1 MLLFRILAAACAVAG
16 IPFAQSTAPAVTP
29 GIVPLRPAEKYEW
42 QLKRAFQ
49 PVRWAGWAAGAGI
62 AQWRDIPEEWEQGMS
77 GFGKR
82 YAAALAFTGTRSAM
96 IATGNVILKVEP
108 RYQRSRSSDPKARV
122 RHAIKWTFLS
132 PRDHGG
138 SLPALPRLASAYGAA
153 FTARAWLPP
162 SRGGVD
168 QALARGSVMIGLD
181 VVNNLL
187 AEFGPDLFR
196 KLRKNKQQNTN

>member
-1 MLLFRILAAACAVAG
+1 MLLLRIFTAAGALAG
-16 IPFAQSTAPAVTP
+16 IASTQPITPAGTP
-29 GIVPLRPAEKYEW
+29 GLAPLRPVEKYEW
-42 QLKRAFQ
+42 QLKRAFR

-82 YAAALAFTGTRSAM
+82 YAAALAFTGTRNAM
-96 IATGNVILKVEP
+96 IATGNVLLKVEP
-108 RYQRSRSSDPKARV
+108 RYQRSLSSDPKARV
-122 RHAIKWTFLS
+122 GHAIKWTFLS
-132 PRDHGG
+132 RRDDGG
-138 SLPALPRLASAYGAA
+138 VLPAVPRFASAYGAA

-168 QALARGSVMIGLD
+168 QALARGSVIIGLD

-196 KLRKNKQQNTN
+196 KLRRKKQDTN

>member
-1 MLLFRILAAACAVAG
+1 MLLFRILAVACVWAA
-16 IPFAQSTAPAVTP
+16 IPFAQPIAPAATP
-29 GIVPLRPAEKYEW
+29 GLAPLRPAEKYEW
-42 QLKRAFQ
+42 QLKRAFR

-77 GFGKR
+77 GLGKR
-82 YAAALAFTGTRSAM
+82 YAAALAFTGTRNAM
-96 IATGNVILKVEP
+96 IATGNVLLQVEP
-108 RYQRSRSSDPKARV
+108 RYQRSLSASPKARV
-122 RHAIKWTFLS
+122 GHAVKWTFLS
-132 PRDHGG
+132 HRDDGRA
-138 SLPALPRLASAYGAA
+138 LPALPRFASAYGAA

-168 QALARGSVMIGLD
+168 QALTRGSVIIGLD

-196 KLRKNKQQNTN
+196 KLRKKKLDTD